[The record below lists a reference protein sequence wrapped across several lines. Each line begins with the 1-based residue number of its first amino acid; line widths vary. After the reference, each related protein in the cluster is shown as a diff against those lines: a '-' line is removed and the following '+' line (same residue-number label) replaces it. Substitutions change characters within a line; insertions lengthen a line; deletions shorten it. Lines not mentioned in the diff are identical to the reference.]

1 MSCLSHRCSVS
12 LSNKSVP
19 LSVHSLFHLSS
30 GLRHVPSCVSILD
43 TLDTLDTFST
53 FSTLSYPV
61 CPVPPPCGCG
71 RSAATPR
78 WIFDVF
84 FVLLAFLFCCLSV
97 LLRPIRSDGGSRLWW
112 VCLRVNTDYRHWVS
126 DLRSPPVSGSGFVF
140 SPSLWLGLAS
150 PQWSPCRPPLFPA
163 APFRRLGSL
172 CPLPF
177 RIEPN

>member
-1 MSCLSHRCSVS
+1 MNASCQGLPGCYEWCYQYEQCFMTICHQEANGEVWRTKFDQETAQMLDFS
-12 LSNKSVP
+12 P
-19 LSVHSLFHLSS
+19 L
-30 GLRHVPSCVSILD
+30 R
-43 TLDTLDTFST
+43 TT
-53 FSTLSYPV
+53 
-61 CPVPPPCGCG
+61 
-71 RSAATPR
+71 ATPTP
-78 WIFDVF
+78 FDVF
-84 FVLLAFLFCCLSV
+84 FVLLAFLFCGLSV
-97 LLRPIRSDGGSRLWW
+97 LLPLPRSDGGSRLWW

-177 RIEPN
+177 RIVPN